1 MIARLWKVGFAMV
14 VAGLLLQSCVAPPQ
28 IPVSDGVTI
37 QRELNDR
44 TVIGY
49 FVGGAGGSYCEYHT
63 PNGTVLGR
71 DTEIYAGNWMV
82 RGNAVCYAFPGQPE
96 DCQQVYV
103 TGRSV
108 TFYNA
113 FGQTIAR
120 GNLAD
125 GNLCS

>member
-1 MIARLWKVGFAMV
+1 MNTHLGKFFILAALTLV
-14 VAGLLLQSCVAPPQ
+14 LQSCAAPPQ
-28 IPVSDGVTI
+28 IQTSDGVTI

-49 FVGGAGGSYCEYHT
+49 FVDGGSYCEYHT

-71 DTEIYAGNWMV
+71 DTEIYAGNWQV
-82 RGNAVCYAFPGQPE
+82 RGNAICYAYPGERE
-96 DCQQVYV
+96 DCQLAYIS
-103 TGRSV
+103 GRSV
-108 TFYNA
+108 TFYD
-113 FGQTIAR
+113 GLGKTIAR

>member
-1 MIARLWKVGFAMV
+1 MNARLGKVIAFTVFA
-14 VAGLLLQSCVAPPQ
+14 AALLQSCVAPPQ
-28 IPVSDGVTI
+28 IQVSDGVTI

-49 FVGGAGGSYCEYHT
+49 FVDGGSYCEYHT

-71 DTEIYAGNWMV
+71 DTEIYAGNWQV
-82 RGNAVCYAFPGQPE
+82 RGNAICYAYPGQVE
-96 DCQQVYV
+96 DCQQVHV
-103 TGRSV
+103 SGRSV
-108 TFYNA
+108 TFYNLY
-113 FGQTIAR
+113 GQTIAR

>member
-1 MIARLWKVGFAMV
+1 MSIRLTKVFVFAV
-14 VAGLLLQSCVAPPQ
+14 LAAALLQSCVAPPQ
-28 IPVSDGVTI
+28 IQVSDGVTI

-49 FVGGAGGSYCEYHT
+49 FVGSGGGSYCEYHT

-71 DTEIYAGNWMV
+71 DTEIYAGNWQV
-82 RGNAVCYAFPGQPE
+82 RGNAICYAYPGQPE

-103 TGRSV
+103 SGRSV
-108 TFYNA
+108 TFYDLFSN
-113 FGQTIAR
+113 TVAR

>member
-1 MIARLWKVGFAMV
+1 MTERVGKIIACAVLAVLFLA
-14 VAGLLLQSCVAPPQ
+14 SCAVQPQ
-28 IPVSDGVTI
+28 IQVSDGVTI
-37 QRELNDR
+37 QREFNDR

-49 FVGGAGGSYCEYHT
+49 FVDGGSYCEYHT

-71 DTEIYAGNWMV
+71 DTEIYAGNWQV
-82 RGNAVCYAFPGQPE
+82 RGNFMCYAYPGQRE

-103 TGRSV
+103 SGRSV
-108 TFYNA
+108 TFYDGL
-113 FGQTIAR
+113 GQTIAR

>member
-1 MIARLWKVGFAMV
+1 MNMRTVKLLVLAALAAV
-14 VAGLLLQSCVAPPQ
+14 LLQSCAVPPQ
-28 IPVSDGVTI
+28 IQVSDGVTI
-37 QRELNDR
+37 QREFNDR

-49 FVGGAGGSYCEYHT
+49 FVDGGSYCEYHT

-71 DTEIYAGNWMV
+71 DTEIYAGNWQV
-82 RGNAVCYAFPGQPE
+82 RGDFMCYAYPGQRE

-103 TGRSV
+103 SGRSV
-108 TFYNA
+108 TFYDGR
-113 FGQTIAR
+113 GQTIAR